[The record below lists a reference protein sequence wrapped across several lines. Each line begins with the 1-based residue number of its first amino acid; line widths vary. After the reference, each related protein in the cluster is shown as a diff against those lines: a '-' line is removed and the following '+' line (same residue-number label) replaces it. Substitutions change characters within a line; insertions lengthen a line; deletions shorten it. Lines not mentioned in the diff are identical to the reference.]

1 MNPDERGITP
11 ETTIVELGVDSLL
24 AVDMRSWFTKELD
37 LDMPVLKIL
46 GGATVA
52 DLVEDAVKRL
62 SRELI
67 PNVAVS
73 ATENAEKPSE
83 ETATTDA
90 PETVPE
96 AKGEEA
102 VIAASTEAA
111 PQAAPVAEGEVEK
124 TTEVSNPAVTD
135 AATSASA
142 LASTTAFEATK
153 EIAAKP
159 AVDYFSI
166 KKRMAAPT
174 APELATPLS
183 AISAVNSEMEDD
195 YTPATS
201 THPPSEDEAEDKRSE
216 VDDNPPVLEKQEQKE
231 AKQIPQQQHPIDT
244 VQDIQ
249 SRTSTLLQ
257 AAPVPPQSSL
267 VFLKTE
273 KMSYAS
279 SRFWFLMQYLEDPT
293 AFNLTCR
300 LKFTGPIRMGDAETA
315 IRAIGHRHEAFRTA
329 FFANTERM
337 NEPTQGVL
345 ATSLLHLERR
355 SITDED
361 EVELETEELQQHIFQ
376 ITRGETIRIKLL
388 SLTPTT
394 HFLLFGFHHINI
406 DGFSFNILLGEIN
419 KLYDG
424 ETLPEVPCQFSDFAA
439 QQRRDVES
447 GAMQGEMDFWRKMY
461 PDFPE
466 TLPLFP
472 MAQTGRRKNLRVYD
486 YELIETE
493 LDARTVR
500 QIKTQCK
507 RHRITTFHFF
517 LAALKV
523 FLFRH
528 LDVDDLVI
536 GIADANRADSRVAGT
551 VGFLLNLLPIRF
563 QGRDGSGVKFKDA
576 TVDARDKAYAALA
589 NSRVPF
595 DVLLEQLRIPRSTAH
610 SPLFQVFMDYRQLAV
625 DKPRVLGGEADGTAS
640 VGKTAYD
647 LVLDVNE
654 ANANIKVTFRTQKYL
669 YARSAT
675 EKLFDSFMRMVK
687 VFAAN
692 METDVQRVP
701 IWDAHDVLKAKLLGR
716 GKKSPKKTLIID
728 SLADLN
734 LTQAPRWSPN
744 GLPPSLTAFKKWQDN
759 ILRE

>member
-1 MNPDERGITP
+1 MTTLYTRLSMNPDERGITP

-67 PNVAVS
+67 PNVAAS
-73 ATENAEKPSE
+73 ATENAEKPSV
-83 ETATTDA
+83 ETATADT

-96 AKGEEA
+96 AKGEET
-102 VIAASTEAA
+102 AATAATETA
-111 PQAAPVAEGEVEK
+111 PEAEGEK
-124 TTEVSNPAVTD
+124 TTKAPKPAVTD
-135 AATSASA
+135 VAPSAPTPASA
-142 LASTTAFEATK
+142 AGVEAASV
-153 EIAAKP
+153 IAAKP
-159 AVDYFSI
+159 GVDYFSI
-166 KKRMAAPT
+166 KRLVAVPT
-174 APELATPLS
+174 ASGLATPLS
-183 AISAVNSEMEDD
+183 AISAVNSEMGDD

-201 THPPSEDEAEDKRSE
+201 THPPSEDEADDKRSQ
-216 VDDNPPVLEKQEQKE
+216 VDGHPPAPPEQEPQQAQRILEQEQPTD
-231 AKQIPQQQHPIDT
+231 A

-249 SRTSTLLQ
+249 SRPSALLQ

-300 LKFTGPIRMGDAETA
+300 LKFTGPIRLGDAEAA
-315 IRAIGHRHEAFRTA
+315 IRAIGQRHEAFRTA
-329 FFANTERM
+329 FFANPERM

-345 ATSLLHLERR
+345 STSLLHLERR
-355 SITDED
+355 SIAGED
-361 EVELETEELQQHIFQ
+361 EVELETEELQKHIFE

-424 ETLPEVPCQFSDFAA
+424 EALPEVSCQFSDFAA
-439 QQRRDVES
+439 KQRCDVES
-447 GAMQGEMDFWRKMY
+447 GAMQGEMDFWRNMY

-472 MAQTGRRKNLRVYD
+472 LAQTGRRKNLRVYD
-486 YELIETE
+486 YELVETE
-493 LDARTVR
+493 LDARTAR

-536 GIADANRADSRVAGT
+536 GIADANRADMSVAGT

-563 QGRDGSGVKFKDA
+563 RRRDSSSVEFKDA

-595 DVLLEQLRIPRSTAH
+595 DVLLEQLQIPRSTAH

-675 EKLFDSFMRMVK
+675 EKLFESFMRMVK

-701 IWDAHDVLKAKLLGR
+701 TWDENDVLKAKLLGR
-716 GKKSPKKTLIID
+716 GR
-728 SLADLN
+728 
-734 LTQAPRWSPN
+734 Q
-744 GLPPSLTAFKKWQDN
+744 PPQG
-759 ILRE
+759 R

>member
-67 PNVAVS
+67 PNVAAS
-73 ATENAEKPSE
+73 TAENAEKSSE
-83 ETATTDA
+83 ETATTKTPETA
-90 PETVPE
+90 PEAKSEESTLTAAAEAAPEAEGEETTEAPKAAVTDEVPE
-96 AKGEEA
+96 A
-102 VIAASTEAA
+102 
-111 PQAAPVAEGEVEK
+111 
-124 TTEVSNPAVTD
+124 AVTD
-135 AATSASA
+135 EAPEAAVTGEAPKAVVTDEADSAPY
-142 LASTTAFEATK
+142 LASKTAVEATTDV
-153 EIAAKP
+153 AAKS

-166 KKRMAAPT
+166 RKRVAAST
-174 APELATPLS
+174 ASELATPLS
-183 AISAVNSEMEDD
+183 ATSAVNSEVGDD

-201 THPPSEDEAEDKRSE
+201 THPPSEDEADDKRSE
-216 VDDNPPVLEKQEQKE
+216 VDGDPSAPQKQEQQE
-231 AKQIPQQQHPIDT
+231 AQHIPQQQQPIDA

-249 SRTSTLLQ
+249 SRPSALLQ

-267 VFLKTE
+267 VFLKKE

-300 LKFTGPIRMGDAETA
+300 LKFTGPIRLGDAEA
-315 IRAIGHRHEAFRTA
+315 AVRAIGQRHEAFRTA
-329 FFANTERM
+329 FFANPERM

-355 SITDED
+355 SIAGED
-361 EVELETEELQQHIFQ
+361 EVELETEELQKHIFE

-424 ETLPEVPCQFSDFAA
+424 ETLPEVSCQFSDFAA

-472 MAQTGRRKNLRVYD
+472 LAQTGRRKNLRVYD
-486 YELIETE
+486 YELVETE
-493 LDARTVR
+493 LDARTAR

-536 GIADANRADSRVAGT
+536 GIADANRADSSVAGT

-563 QGRDGSGVKFKDA
+563 HGRDGSGVKFKDA
-576 TVDARDKAYAALA
+576 TIDARDKAYAALA

-595 DVLLEQLRIPRSTAH
+595 DVLLEQLQIPRSTAH

-669 YARSAT
+669 YACSAT

-692 METDVQRVP
+692 METEVHRVP
-701 IWDAHDVLKAKLLGR
+701 IWDEQDVLKAKFLGR
-716 GKKSPKKTLIID
+716 GR
-728 SLADLN
+728 
-734 LTQAPRWSPN
+734 QAPC
-744 GLPPSLTAFKKWQDN
+744 GL
-759 ILRE
+759 